1 MSTKKNQPATAFD
14 SLANVIN
21 AATSAEF
28 VSLSKMA
35 GAVGRCLRDNPGTV
49 RGLAAYG
56 FSLSKKPDFDAFVAQ
71 LKDATFSRHANL
83 ECKVTK
89 TERDQ
94 TTGKDVT
101 FSVREMRPAIWYD
114 DDHAAAVRK
123 ALRAGGYDLPDLI
136 DPETGGR
143 YEKKRTFRVYEQTER
158 EVTYKDENGKTQ
170 KKTIKM
176 QTGDPVEKVVLLHA
190 YERKVWSR
198 NHVLAGLREMLFDLD
213 QKTTTAAKLA
223 KEFEQMGKDNAGK

>member
-35 GAVGRCLRDNPGTV
+35 GAVGRCLRDNPVTARV
-49 RGLAAYG
+49 LAAYG

-89 TERDQ
+89 TEKDQ

-123 ALRAGGYDLPDLI
+123 ALRAGGYDLPELI

-143 YEKKRTFRVYEQTER
+143 FEKVREIPEYEQQEISYKNAKGETQKRKIQVPTGEKKRIIVR
-158 EVTYKDENGKTQ
+158 
-170 KKTIKM
+170 
-176 QTGDPVEKVVLLHA
+176 A
-190 YERKVWSR
+190 YERKVWTR
-198 NHVLAGLREMLFDLD
+198 DHVLAGLREMLFDLD